1 MTFKDI
7 LPDDDFSMLDLDE
20 MGELVK
26 IDGVILK
33 AVIDKHTAKK
43 SGNEKK
49 NFKMLFGD
57 FIEVFF
63 RTEDY
68 CRKRERL
75 PHQGEVCYLYSDEW
89 KLDKRFVVESCAA
102 EFGMAHLILSA
113 YRQNNLRAEEIRAA
127 RANILDG
134 KEV

>member
-49 NFKMLFGD
+49 NFKMLFK
-57 FIEVFF
+57 I
-63 RTEDY
+63 
-68 CRKRERL
+68 
-75 PHQGEVCYLYSDEW
+75 
-89 KLDKRFVVESCAA
+89 
-102 EFGMAHLILSA
+102 ILHPQCMS
-113 YRQNNLRAEEIRAA
+113 YKNNLQKYSASLEAETV
-127 RANILDG
+127 L
-134 KEV
+134 